1 MSACYAA
8 DVLKTV
14 FALST
19 NIIIIIRTV
28 SRLVVLDT
36 RNCCVV
42 QSVAPP
48 PGGGLL
54 AGLETRFERP
64 NQWERTKSDNAS
76 QVATASVSS
85 SDQNPFLFPV
95 LWYKHG
101 HRTSS
106 LRSVF
111 AYLNHWR
118 VAKSFSLPLYF
129 FPGTD
134 RRTH

>member
-48 PGGGLL
+48 PGGLVG
-54 AGLETRFERP
+54 GPR
-64 NQWERTKSDNAS
+64 NA
-76 QVATASVSS
+76 
-85 SDQNPFLFPV
+85 F
-95 LWYKHG
+95 
-101 HRTSS
+101 RTSKPVGANKV
-106 LRSVF
+106 R
-111 AYLNHWR
+111 
-118 VAKSFSLPLYF
+118 
-129 FPGTD
+129 
-134 RRTH
+134 